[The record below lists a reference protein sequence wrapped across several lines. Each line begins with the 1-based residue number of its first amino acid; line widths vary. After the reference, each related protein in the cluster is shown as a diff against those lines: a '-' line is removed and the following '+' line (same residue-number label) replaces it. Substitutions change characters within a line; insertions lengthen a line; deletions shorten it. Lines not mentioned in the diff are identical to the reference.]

1 MARTEAAML
10 DRYLVISA
18 DCHAGPPQPG
28 YRSYFEKRHLADF
41 DAYCA
46 RRRDPQAARA
56 AVQGDQGALAGI
68 LDAFLG
74 AVGATPEMARTYS
87 SISRRLCAA
96 VFDSKLRDACLDE
109 EGIAGEVIYPD
120 GFLDNQPPFSDPMES
135 AAGVI
140 VGTRSYPFE
149 LRAAGARAYNRW
161 LADFCAQ
168 SPQRRAGVAFL
179 PPAHDPGAI
188 VEELRAASRAGL
200 RGGFLIPPL
209 DEGLPG
215 YHDPH
220 YEPIWRAAEELELP
234 VACHGGMARAPD
246 GARVYGREAPLATV
260 LHFTESAFLDRRP
273 LWFFLWGGVFE
284 RHPGLRLVFAEQLAH
299 WVPQEL
305 RRLDEMYDMFNLGAL
320 RARLSMRPR
329 EYWNR
334 HCYVAATFLS
344 RAEAEMRAQ
353 MGEGRVLWGSDFPHP
368 EGTWPYTP
376 TCLRQTFHGIPA
388 HEVAALLGGSALAL
402 YGFDEAKLRALADRI
417 GPLAADLARA
427 PERLPADYL
436 GMGLR

>member
-1 MARTEAAML
+1 MDA
-10 DRYLVISA
+10 RYLVVSA
-18 DCHAGPPQPG
+18 DAHAGPPQPA
-28 YRSYFEKRHLADF
+28 YRPYFEQRHVADF

-46 RRRDPQAARA
+46 RRPTRDAARA
-56 AVQGDQGALAGI
+56 AVGGDLDALSRT
-68 LDAFLG
+68 LDAFLV
-74 AVGATPEMARTYS
+74 AVGATTEMASTYS
-87 SISRRLCAA
+87 RISRRLCGAL
-96 VFDSKLRDACLDE
+96 FDSDLRDACLDD
-109 EGIAGEVIYPD
+109 EGIAAEVIYPD

-135 AAGVI
+135 AGSVI
-140 VGTRSYPFE
+140 VGTRAYPYE
-149 LRAAGARAYNRW
+149 LRVAGARAYNRW

-168 SPQRRAGVAFL
+168 SPDRRAGVAFL
-179 PPAHDPGAI
+179 PPAHDVDAI
-188 VEELRAASRAGL
+188 VAELHFAKRAGL

-215 YHDPH
+215 HHDAR

-246 GARVYGREAPLATV
+246 GARVYGPAEPLATV

-273 LWFFLWGGVFE
+273 LWFLLWGGVLE
-284 RHPGLRLVFAEQLAH
+284 RHPRLRLVFAEQLAH

-320 RARLSMRPR
+320 RARLPLRPS
-329 EYWNR
+329 EYWRR

-344 RAEAEMRAQ
+344 RAEAEQRAE

-368 EGTWPYTP
+368 EGTWPQTP
-376 TCLRQTFHGIPA
+376 TCLRQTFHGLPTQ
-388 HEVAALLGGSALAL
+388 EVAAILGESALAL
-402 YGFDEAKLRALADRI
+402 YAFDRTKLRRIADRI
-417 GPLAADLARA
+417 GPLTVDLALP
-427 PERLPADYL
+427 PERLPTDYL